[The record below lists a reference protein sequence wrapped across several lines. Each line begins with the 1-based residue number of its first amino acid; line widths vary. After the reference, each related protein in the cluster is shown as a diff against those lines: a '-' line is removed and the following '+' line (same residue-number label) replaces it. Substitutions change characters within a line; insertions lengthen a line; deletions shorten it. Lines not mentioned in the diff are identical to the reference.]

1 MSPDYKAQTQA
12 WIHKV
17 VVGLNFC
24 PFAQRVFRQDSIH
37 YEVRKTC
44 SKAVFLAECERLDD
58 APEIS
63 TSFLILT
70 SEWTFEDYL
79 DLVNQAQDWLEEAD
93 YEGVYQLASFH
104 PDYCFAG
111 SELDDAANYTNRSPF
126 PMLHLLREQAVSDA
140 LEIYPDAEAIPEK
153 NIVCAQEHG
162 LQFMQDLLQSCRV
175 SGG

>member
-1 MSPDYKAQTQA
+1 MTTDYKAQTQA

-24 PFAQRVFRQDSIH
+24 PFAQRVLRQDSIH

-44 SKAVFLAECERLDD
+44 SQSVFLAECQRLDD
-58 APEIS
+58 EPEIS

-70 SEWTFEDYL
+70 GALTFEDYL
-79 DLVNQAQDWLEEAD
+79 DLVNQSQEWLEEAD

-111 SELDDAANYTNRSPF
+111 SDPDDAANYTNRSPF

-140 LEIYPDAEAIPEK
+140 LDVYPDAEAIPDK
-153 NIVCAQEHG
+153 NIACAQGHG
-162 LQFMQDLLQSCRV
+162 LQYMQDLLQSCRNTP
-175 SGG
+175 